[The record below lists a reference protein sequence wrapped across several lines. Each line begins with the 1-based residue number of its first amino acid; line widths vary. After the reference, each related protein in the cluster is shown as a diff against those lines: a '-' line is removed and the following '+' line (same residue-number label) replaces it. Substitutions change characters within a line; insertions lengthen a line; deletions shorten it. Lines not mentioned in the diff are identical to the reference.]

1 VLAFCLLTTAISV
14 SNLGR
19 ALVPVIDKC
28 VTGVL
33 ESVGRRLGFWR
44 SRSTQTYQRE
54 PHLCDWRG
62 NKQMAADA
70 HQVGVPVESDSDKAR
85 RRRPRGGVFVYVP
98 GFVYILILYII
109 GRFVFPDPR
118 APLFDI
124 SGYQLSWVEVLL
136 LAAAIVAMAEQV
148 KVAKTGINNTTEV
161 LLMGATAIVQIVLFA
176 LGAAK
181 VSILNIF
188 DNTEFF
194 LLTLINLAQTAV
206 AYQINSATLMRT
218 ISSS

>member
-1 VLAFCLLTTAISV
+1 
-14 SNLGR
+14 
-19 ALVPVIDKC
+19 
-28 VTGVL
+28 
-33 ESVGRRLGFWR
+33 
-44 SRSTQTYQRE
+44 
-54 PHLCDWRG
+54 
-62 NKQMAADA
+62 MAADA
-70 HQVGVPVESDSDKAR
+70 HHVGAAVEGDSDKAH
-85 RRRPRGGVFVYVP
+85 RRRPRGGFLGYVP

-109 GRFVFPDPR
+109 GRLVFSDPR
-118 APLFDI
+118 VPLFDI

-148 KVAKTGINNTTEV
+148 KVAKPGINNTTEV
-161 LLMGATAIVQIVLFA
+161 LLMGATAIIQIVLFA
-176 LGAAK
+176 LSAAK
-181 VSILNIF
+181 VPILSIF